1 MMSVKYKRMRAIA
14 LRMERK
20 KLEADIIG
28 NNSKKCYCKANKRH
42 KVVVTGGSMSQC
54 CSDEKTFY
62 GFMLISIM
70 QQKKKIVDP

>member
-54 CSDEKTFY
+54 CSDEKTFVWIY
-62 GFMLISIM
+62 ANFHYAAE
-70 QQKKKIVDP
+70 KENC